1 MNKIEI
7 KDRFNNEVI
16 YSHECENNTLK
27 ITCMKA
33 VFDKISLRGADLG
46 GADLYGADLY
56 GADLRGANLRGA
68 DLGGADLGGADLGG
82 ANLRGAD
89 LRGADLGGADLGGA
103 DLGGANLR
111 DADLGGANLRDADLR
126 DADLRGAAIVIY
138 GMTWTIQIA
147 KNHIRIGCQSHSL
160 EKWIDFTDD
169 EIDSMHSD
177 ALEFWEENKEFII
190 NKCKGLTK

>member
-82 ANLRGAD
+82 ANLR
-89 LRGADLGGADLGGA
+89 
-103 DLGGANLR
+103 

-160 EKWIDFTDD
+160 EKWINFTDD

-177 ALEFWEENKEFII
+177 ALNFWKENKEFII

>member
-1 MNKIEI
+1 MNKIKI

-16 YSHECENNTLK
+16 YSHECKNNTLK

-33 VFDKISLRGADLG
+33 VFDKISL
-46 GADLYGADLY
+46 YGADLY
-56 GADLRGANLRGA
+56 GADLRGADLYGADLRDADLRGA
-68 DLGGADLGGADLGG
+68 DLY
-82 ANLRGAD
+82 GAD
-89 LRGADLGGADLGGA
+89 LRGADLCG
-103 DLGGANLR
+103 
-111 DADLGGANLRDADLR
+111 
-126 DADLRGAAIVIY
+126 ADLRGAAIVIY

-160 EKWIDFTDD
+160 EKWINFTDD

-177 ALEFWEENKEFII
+177 ALNFWKENKEFII

>member
-1 MNKIEI
+1 MNKIKI

-16 YSHECENNTLK
+16 YSHECKNNTLK

-33 VFDKISLRGADLG
+33 VFDKISLY

-56 GADLRGANLRGA
+56 GADLRDA
-68 DLGGADLGGADLGG
+68 DLRD
-82 ANLRGAD
+82 AD
-89 LRGADLGGADLGGA
+89 LRGADLYGAD
-103 DLGGANLR
+103 
-111 DADLGGANLRDADLR
+111 LRDADLR
-126 DADLRGAAIVIY
+126 GADLRGAAIVIY

-160 EKWIDFTDD
+160 EKWINFTDD

-177 ALEFWEENKEFII
+177 ALNFWKENKEFII

>member
-1 MNKIEI
+1 MNKIKI

-16 YSHECENNTLK
+16 YSHECKNNTLK

-33 VFDKISLRGADLG
+33 VFDKISL
-46 GADLYGADLY
+46 YGADLY
-56 GADLRGANLRGA
+56 GADLRGADLYGA
-68 DLGGADLGGADLGG
+68 D
-82 ANLRGAD
+82 
-89 LRGADLGGADLGGA
+89 
-103 DLGGANLR
+103 
-111 DADLGGANLRDADLR
+111 LRDADLR
-126 DADLRGAAIVIY
+126 GADLRGAAIVIY

-160 EKWIDFTDD
+160 EKWINFTDD

-177 ALEFWEENKEFII
+177 ALNFWKENKEFII

>member
-1 MNKIEI
+1 MNKIKI

-16 YSHECENNTLK
+16 YSHECKNNTLK

-33 VFDKISLRGADLG
+33 VFDKISL
-46 GADLYGADLY
+46 YGADLY
-56 GADLRGANLRGA
+56 GADLRGADLYGA
-68 DLGGADLGGADLGG
+68 DLRD
-82 ANLRGAD
+82 AD
-89 LRGADLGGADLGGA
+89 LRGADLYGADLYG
-103 DLGGANLR
+103 
-111 DADLGGANLRDADLR
+111 ADLR

-160 EKWIDFTDD
+160 EKWINFTDD
-169 EIDSMHSD
+169 EINSMHSD
-177 ALEFWEENKEFII
+177 ALNFWKENKEFII

>member
-1 MNKIEI
+1 MNKIKI

-16 YSHECENNTLK
+16 YSHECKNNTLK

-33 VFDKISLRGADLG
+33 VFDKISL
-46 GADLYGADLY
+46 YGADLY
-56 GADLRGANLRGA
+56 GADLRGADLYGA
-68 DLGGADLGGADLGG
+68 DLRD
-82 ANLRGAD
+82 AD
-89 LRGADLGGADLGGA
+89 LRGADLYGADLYG
-103 DLGGANLR
+103 
-111 DADLGGANLRDADLR
+111 ADLR

-160 EKWIDFTDD
+160 EKWINFTDD

-177 ALEFWEENKEFII
+177 ALNFWKENKEFII

>member
-1 MNKIEI
+1 MNKIKI

-16 YSHECENNTLK
+16 YSHECKNNTLK

-33 VFDKISLRGADLG
+33 VFDKISL
-46 GADLYGADLY
+46 YGADLY
-56 GADLRGANLRGA
+56 GADLRGA
-68 DLGGADLGGADLGG
+68 DLCG
-82 ANLRGAD
+82 
-89 LRGADLGGADLGGA
+89 
-103 DLGGANLR
+103 
-111 DADLGGANLRDADLR
+111 
-126 DADLRGAAIVIY
+126 ADLRGAAIVIY

-160 EKWIDFTDD
+160 EKWINFTDD

-177 ALEFWEENKEFII
+177 ALNFWKENKEFII

>member
-16 YSHECENNTLK
+16 YSHECKNNTLK

-33 VFDKISLRGADLG
+33 VFDKISLYGADLY
-46 GADLYGADLY
+46 GADLRGANLYGADLY
-56 GADLRGANLRGA
+56 GADLRGANLYG
-68 DLGGADLGGADLGG
+68 
-82 ANLRGAD
+82 
-89 LRGADLGGADLGGA
+89 
-103 DLGGANLR
+103 
-111 DADLGGANLRDADLR
+111 
-126 DADLRGAAIVIY
+126 ADLRGAAIVIY

-160 EKWIDFTDD
+160 EKWINFTDD

-177 ALEFWEENKEFII
+177 ALNFWKENKEFII

>member
-1 MNKIEI
+1 MRKRIEKMNKIEI

-16 YSHECENNTLK
+16 YSHECKNNTLK

-33 VFDKISLRGADLG
+33 VFDKISLYGADLRD
-46 GADLYGADLY
+46 ANLYDANLRDANLRDANLY
-56 GADLRGANLRGA
+56 GADLRG
-68 DLGGADLGGADLGG
+68 
-82 ANLRGAD
+82 
-89 LRGADLGGADLGGA
+89 
-103 DLGGANLR
+103 
-111 DADLGGANLRDADLR
+111 
-126 DADLRGAAIVIY
+126 ADLRGAAIVIY

-160 EKWIDFTDD
+160 EKWINFTDD

-177 ALEFWEENKEFII
+177 ALNFWKENKEFII

>member
-1 MNKIEI
+1 MRKRIEKMNKIKI

-16 YSHECENNTLK
+16 YSHECKNNTLK

-33 VFDKISLRGADLG
+33 VFDKISL
-46 GADLYGADLY
+46 YGADLY
-56 GADLRGANLRGA
+56 GADLRGADLYGA
-68 DLGGADLGGADLGG
+68 DLRD
-82 ANLRGAD
+82 AD
-89 LRGADLGGADLGGA
+89 LRGADLYGADLYG
-103 DLGGANLR
+103 
-111 DADLGGANLRDADLR
+111 ADLR

-160 EKWIDFTDD
+160 EKWINFTDD

-177 ALEFWEENKEFII
+177 ALNFWKENKEFII

>member
-46 GADLYGADLY
+46 GADLYGANLRD
-56 GADLRGANLRGA
+56 ADLRGANLY
-68 DLGGADLGGADLGG
+68 
-82 ANLRGAD
+82 
-89 LRGADLGGADLGGA
+89 
-103 DLGGANLR
+103 
-111 DADLGGANLRDADLR
+111 
-126 DADLRGAAIVIY
+126 GAAIVIY

-160 EKWIDFTDD
+160 EKWINFTDD

-177 ALEFWEENKEFII
+177 ALNFWKENKEFII

>member
-16 YSHECENNTLK
+16 YSHECKNNTLK

-33 VFDKISLRGADLG
+33 VFDKISLYGADLYGADLRGADLYG
-46 GADLYGADLY
+46 ADLRDADLRGADLYGADLY
-56 GADLRGANLRGA
+56 GADLRDA
-68 DLGGADLGGADLGG
+68 D
-82 ANLRGAD
+82 LRGAD
-89 LRGADLGGADLGGA
+89 LRGADLYG
-103 DLGGANLR
+103 
-111 DADLGGANLRDADLR
+111 
-126 DADLRGAAIVIY
+126 ADLRGADLCGGAIVIY

-160 EKWIDFTDD
+160 EKWINFTDD

-177 ALEFWEENKEFII
+177 ALNFWKENKEFII

>member
-16 YSHECENNTLK
+16 YSHECKNNTLK

-33 VFDKISLRGADLG
+33 VFDKISL
-46 GADLYGADLY
+46 YGADLY
-56 GADLRGANLRGA
+56 GADLRGADLYGA
-68 DLGGADLGGADLGG
+68 DLRD
-82 ANLRGAD
+82 AD
-89 LRGADLGGADLGGA
+89 LRGADLYGADLYG
-103 DLGGANLR
+103 
-111 DADLGGANLRDADLR
+111 ADLR

-160 EKWIDFTDD
+160 EKWINFTDD

-177 ALEFWEENKEFII
+177 ALNFWKENKEFII

>member
-1 MNKIEI
+1 MNKIKI

-16 YSHECENNTLK
+16 YSHECKNNTLK

-33 VFDKISLRGADLG
+33 VFDKISLY

-56 GADLRGANLRGA
+56 GADLR
-68 DLGGADLGGADLGG
+68 D
-82 ANLRGAD
+82 AD
-89 LRGADLGGADLGGA
+89 LRG
-103 DLGGANLR
+103 
-111 DADLGGANLRDADLR
+111 
-126 DADLRGAAIVIY
+126 ADLRGAAIVIY

-160 EKWIDFTDD
+160 EKWINFTDD

-177 ALEFWEENKEFII
+177 ALNFWKENKEFII

>member
-16 YSHECENNTLK
+16 YSHECKNNTLK

-33 VFDKISLRGADLG
+33 VFDKISLYGADLYGADLRGADLY
-46 GADLYGADLY
+46 GADLRDADLRGADLY

-68 DLGGADLGGADLGG
+68 DLYGANLYGADLY
-82 ANLRGAD
+82 GAD
-89 LRGADLGGADLGGA
+89 LRGA
-103 DLGGANLR
+103 NLY
-111 DADLGGANLRDADLR
+111 GADLR
-126 DADLRGAAIVIY
+126 DANLYGADLRGANLRGAAIVIY

-160 EKWIDFTDD
+160 EKWINFTDD

-177 ALEFWEENKEFII
+177 ALNFWKENKEFII